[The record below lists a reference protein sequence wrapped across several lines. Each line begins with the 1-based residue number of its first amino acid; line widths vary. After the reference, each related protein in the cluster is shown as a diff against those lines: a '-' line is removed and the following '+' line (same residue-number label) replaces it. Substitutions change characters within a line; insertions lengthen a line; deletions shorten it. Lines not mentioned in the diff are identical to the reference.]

1 VRAENLAIAELVAV
15 ELQIRRRGDRGFEQG
30 LAFDQR
36 QQGETTPV
44 EVHEV
49 EGVVDDMDAAFA
61 VAAALVRA
69 KLGNPDSS
77 IPHSSP
83 SK

>member
-1 VRAENLAIAELVAV
+1 VRKTSPLLNSSPLNCRSGAAGIA
-15 ELQIRRRGDRGFEQG
+15 GFEQG

-36 QQGETTPV
+36 RQGEITPI

-77 IPHSSP
+77 PHSSP